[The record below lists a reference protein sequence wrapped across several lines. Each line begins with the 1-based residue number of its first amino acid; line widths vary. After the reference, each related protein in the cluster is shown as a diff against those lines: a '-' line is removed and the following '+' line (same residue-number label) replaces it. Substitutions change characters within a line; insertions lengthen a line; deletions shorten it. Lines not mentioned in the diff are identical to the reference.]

1 MSATVY
7 LPSDEFVGHR
17 MPDLDLAA
25 DYLELKAVFSD
36 DQQSFSEDIVD
47 TLELAAEI
55 EFDDVDTEMKVRED
69 IAASAVARMMSRKR
83 VLAEDYPFD
92 LDDYGATIFFTAE
105 ELGLGQ
111 TAYLVSLVLSN
122 LRALSPL
129 LDGSDMHPSLQEEHS
144 LRQYF
149 QYFATAAIAAE
160 IGGPAWSFGFPRPD
174 GTGFMT
180 KLSEIWGHIE
190 RRECQG

>member
-7 LPSDEFVGHR
+7 LPPDEFVGHR

-105 ELGLGQ
+105 GTGSWADRLFGVSSIIQPTRPVPIVGWFRHASVTPGGALPPSIFSVFRNGRDCSGNWR
-111 TAYLVSLVLSN
+111 ASLVFWLS
-122 LRALSPL
+122 
-129 LDGSDMHPSLQEEHS
+129 
-144 LRQYF
+144 
-149 QYFATAAIAAE
+149 AA
-160 IGGPAWSFGFPRPD
+160 
-174 GTGFMT
+174 
-180 KLSEIWGHIE
+180 
-190 RRECQG
+190 